1 MPNPKKHFRPAPQK
15 RQAEMNILPIE
26 KQIQIVSALV
36 EGNSIRAT
44 ARICGVED
52 KTVMRVLLRVRDR
65 CAHLMNMSMRKL
77 PCKIVQV
84 DEIWTYVGKKEKRV
98 NGTDNPVE
106 VGDQYVFVAMDS
118 ETKLVPCFRVGKRSS
133 VNAYW
138 FMQELESRL
147 ANRIQLTTDGFPPY
161 GPAVED
167 AFGIDVD
174 YAQLIKTCAE
184 GETEKRYSPGEFV
197 SAVPIPVTG
206 DPKLHLISTS
216 HVERQNLTM
225 RMQLRRFTRLTNPF
239 SKKLSHLKVA
249 CALHFAHYNFCRV
262 HQTLR
267 VTPAMATGVADHIF
281 SIEEIVDLLYR
292 SDTIA
297 A

>member
-1 MPNPKKHFRPAPQK
+1 MPNRELHCRPALRK
-15 RQAEMNILPIE
+15 RQAEMNVLPIE
-26 KQIQIVSALV
+26 KQTQIINALV

-44 ARICGVED
+44 ARMCDVEH
-52 KTVMRVLLRVRDR
+52 KTVMRVLVRVGDR

-98 NGTDNPVE
+98 NGTDNPNE

-133 VNAYW
+133 VNAYY

-147 ANRIQLTTDGFPPY
+147 ANRIQLTTDGFLPY
-161 GPAVED
+161 RPAVED

-174 YAQLIKTCAE
+174 YAQLIKTYAE
-184 GETEKRYSPGEFV
+184 GKMEKRYSPGEFV
-197 SAVPIPVTG
+197 SATPIPVTG
-206 DPKLHLISTS
+206 NPKPHLISTS
-216 HVERQNLTM
+216 HIERQNLTM
-225 RMQLRRFTRLTNPF
+225 RMQLRRFTRLTNAF
-239 SKKLSHLKVA
+239 SKKLSHLKAA
-249 CALHFAHYNFCRV
+249 CALHFAHYNFCRI
-262 HQTLR
+262 HRTLR
-267 VTPAMATGVADHIF
+267 VNPAMAAGISDHIF
-281 SIEEIVDLLYR
+281 SIEEIVDLQYR
-292 SDTIA
+292 SDNIA

>member
-1 MPNPKKHFRPAPQK
+1 
-15 RQAEMNILPIE
+15 MNVLPIE
-26 KQIQIVSALV
+26 KQTQIINALV

-44 ARICGVED
+44 ARMAGVEH
-52 KTVMRVLLRVRDR
+52 KTVMRVLLRVGDR

-133 VNAYW
+133 ANAYW
-138 FMQELESRL
+138 FMHELESRL

-174 YAQLIKTCAE
+174 YAQLIKTYAE

-197 SAVPIPVTG
+197 SATPIPITG
-206 DPKLHLISTS
+206 NPKPHLISTS
-216 HVERQNLTM
+216 HIERQNLTM
-225 RMQLRRFTRLTNPF
+225 RMQLRRFTRLTNAF
-239 SKKLSHLKVA
+239 SKKLSHLKAA
-249 CALHFAHYNFCRV
+249 CALHFAHYNFCRI

-267 VTPAMATGVADHIF
+267 VTPAMAAGIADHIF

-292 SDTIA
+292 SGTIA